1 MSEKL
6 RVVLVDDQ
14 SLCRRGLSELL
25 ANCYD
30 FDVLGATDNIEE
42 LRVICL
48 TKPDLLVVDL
58 RMKPMDGISLITQL
72 RNEGLTFPVV
82 MLTMSDSETDLANA
96 IRAGVRGYLLKD
108 MAPEDV
114 VDSIRRVAA
123 GELVVAPAMTV
134 KMIDLLRGAQPGQEP
149 RNSPARRMHPRA
161 RRCRSGAC
169 APSSC
174 RSCPRCRASR
184 GCSGSA

>member
-58 RMKPMDGISLITQL
+58 RMKPAST
-72 RNEGLTFPVV
+72 
-82 MLTMSDSETDLANA
+82 
-96 IRAGVRGYLLKD
+96 
-108 MAPEDV
+108 
-114 VDSIRRVAA
+114 
-123 GELVVAPAMTV
+123 
-134 KMIDLLRGAQPGQEP
+134 
-149 RNSPARRMHPRA
+149 SPP
-161 RRCRSGAC
+161 
-169 APSSC
+169 
-174 RSCPRCRASR
+174 
-184 GCSGSA
+184 